1 MSRSPIGIR
10 GVAVRLALAI
20 VLAQALVATAHAA
33 TAAAVGPGS
42 SLWLNGTS
50 NVHEFEGRTKEM
62 TFVLLGD
69 STAAPPADAAA
80 LEAMIRASGVRG
92 AELTVPVRSLH
103 SGKDGLDKN
112 MWKALQADAHPDI
125 RFHLARYT
133 VTGNAGDTL
142 RIRGE
147 GTLEIA
153 GTQKPDT
160 LEARAWRTPQG
171 VWLEGREDLRM
182 TTFGV
187 KPPTMMMGTMRVHD
201 PVTVQYR
208 LLLVPGAEAKP
219 ATSGAVH

>member
-1 MSRSPIGIR
+1 MRDSWSIR
-10 GVAVRLALAI
+10 GAAFGLTLAIALA
-20 VLAQALVATAHAA
+20 ASSAAHAA
-33 TAAAVGPGS
+33 PAASVGPGS
-42 SLWLNGTS
+42 ALWLNGTS
-50 NVHEFEGRTKEM
+50 NVHEFEGRTKGM

-69 STAAPPADAAA
+69 SSAPAPADAAA
-80 LEAMIRASGVRG
+80 LEALIRASGVHG
-92 AELTVPVRSLH
+92 AELTVPVKTLH

-125 RFHLARYT
+125 RFHLTRYT

-160 LEARAWRTPQG
+160 LEARAWRAAEG
-171 VWLEGREDLRM
+171 VWLQGRDDLRM
-182 TTFGV
+182 TSFGV

-208 LLLVPGAEAKP
+208 LLLVPGGAANAP
-219 ATSGAVH
+219 SSGAAR

>member
-1 MSRSPIGIR
+1 MSDPRSIR
-10 GVAVRLALAI
+10 GAAIGLTLVISLA
-20 VLAQALVATAHAA
+20 ATSAAHAGP
-33 TAAAVGPGS
+33 AASVGPGS
-42 SLWLNGTS
+42 ALWLNGTS

-69 STAAPPADAAA
+69 SSAPAPADAAA
-80 LEAMIRASGVRG
+80 LEALIRASGVHG
-92 AELTVPVRSLH
+92 AELAVPVRTLH

-125 RFHLARYT
+125 RFHLARYS

-171 VWLEGREDLRM
+171 VWLEGRKDLRM

-201 PVTVQYR
+201 PVVVQYR
-208 LLLVPGAEAKP
+208 LLLVPGAEAKAASP
-219 ATSGAVH
+219 GAAR

>member
-1 MSRSPIGIR
+1 MREFRTIR
-10 GVAVRLALAI
+10 GAAGLTLAIALASI
-20 VLAQALVATAHAA
+20 SAAHAA
-33 TAAAVGPGS
+33 PAASVGAGS
-42 SLWLNGTS
+42 ALWLNGTS

-62 TFVLLGD
+62 TFVLLAD
-69 STAAPPADAAA
+69 STAPAPADAAA
-80 LEAMIRASGVRG
+80 LEALIRASGVRG
-92 AELTVPVRSLH
+92 AELTVPVRTLH

-112 MWKALQADAHPDI
+112 MWKALLADAHPDI

-142 RIRGE
+142 RIRGV

-160 LEARAWRTPQG
+160 LEARAWRTSDG
-171 VWLEGREDLRM
+171 VWLEGRRDLRM

-208 LLLVPGAEAKP
+208 LLLVPGAAANAAAP
-219 ATSGAVH
+219 GAVH